1 MGAKAHCTSFFN
13 GNVQVR
19 SGEHVWNLVA
29 FTSINGD
36 SCRHQLASLQSDRPT
51 WDSGTRHTEIRTP
64 KCPAYP
70 WTMETE
76 GGICRPLNPDMVR
89 LLWLTRSEQIINY
102 CANKSPLTIQSSSD
116 TRPPAIRVPR
126 ELPEFL
132 RKPLH
137 LYPTMPPGHH
147 SWHLGSGLGPS
158 WFGCSARHAH
168 NPTGVPTKGLPPCTS
183 RHLVGSPAHLSQV
196 AGATEEWHGKS
207 QAAQEQSSTFVYT
220 IKCQYWYLNIQMDSD
235 GYIDI
240 QMDYGFRWITY
251 YVYIYI
257 IYIYIIYI

>member
-89 LLWLTRSEQIINY
+89 LLWLARSEQIINY

-137 LYPTMPPGHH
+137 LYPTMPYATTLGILAAAWAPADLDVRRGTPIIPPVSQLRVSLLARPGIWWGHPPTWAGWSH
-147 SWHLGSGLGPS
+147 WRMT
-158 WFGCSARHAH
+158 WKITGCSKITIYIRLH
-168 NPTGVPTKGLPPCTS
+168 NKMSILIS
-183 RHLVGSPAHLSQV
+183 
-196 AGATEEWHGKS
+196 K
-207 QAAQEQSSTFVYT
+207 YT
-220 IKCQYWYLNIQMDSD
+220 D
-235 GYIDI
+235 
-240 QMDYGFRWITY
+240 GFRWIYRYTDGLWIPMDY
-251 YVYIYI
+251 ILSVYKYIYI
-257 IYIYIIYI
+257 